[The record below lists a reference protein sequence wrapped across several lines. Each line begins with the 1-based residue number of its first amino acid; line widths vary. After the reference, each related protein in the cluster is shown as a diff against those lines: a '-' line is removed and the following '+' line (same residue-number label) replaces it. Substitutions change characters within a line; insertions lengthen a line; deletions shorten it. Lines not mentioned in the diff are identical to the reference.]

1 MRKALRYGSVQVQFS
16 FDDQRKLLH
25 CAVIAGKDLLPCDI
39 NGLSDPFVVLE
50 FRMDATS
57 EKRHFSK
64 SPVKFNTL
72 APSFMYDVQYDLS
85 DLPSPAAW
93 RLHLELWSDAA
104 FLLAIIF
111 TLTSTHI
118 HIFIETDTRA
128 YIHT

>member
-1 MRKALRYGSVQVQFS
+1 MRKAPRYGSVQVQFS

-25 CAVIAGKDLLPCDI
+25 CAVIAGKDLLSCDI
-39 NGLSDPFVVLE
+39 NGLSDPFVILE
-50 FRMDATS
+50 FRMDATG

-93 RLHLELWSDAA
+93 RLHLELWSDAV
-104 FLLAIIF
+104 LACNHLFI
-111 TLTSTHI
+111 STH
-118 HIFIETDTRA
+118 T
-128 YIHT
+128 YMYL